1 MVFSRVSIL
10 HWSLSAVIQL
20 WDTHQHHRREK
31 SQSAPGA
38 IHSMLRLSN
47 CYNHSVIL
55 ASAPL
60 FELCLSHSQCQCW
73 ITLLWRIFDCCR
85 GAVITLPINN
95 KQVFHLRGFI
105 YGWILLSQGRPI
117 FNHIQPI
124 PARWPPHYTPKYP
137 APLQEQCHL
146 LDYLSTADEER
157 KKASIYASRIS
168 CMQNTTAY
176 KWLKLKTQWGFC
188 VFTQVKK
195 LQWRTRCMKQKQ

>member
-55 ASAPL
+55 ASAAL

-124 PARWPPHYTPKYP
+124 PARWPPHYTPPNTLLLCRNSATYWITSQ
-137 APLQEQCHL
+137 LQMR
-146 LDYLSTADEER
+146 TG
-157 KKASIYASRIS
+157 KKRRFMLVESLVCRI
-168 CMQNTTAY
+168 QLHIN
-176 KWLKLKTQWGFC
+176 G
-188 VFTQVKK
+188 
-195 LQWRTRCMKQKQ
+195 